1 MANDN
6 KVLIVGMGYVGL
18 PLALSFIRGG
28 CSVLGLDVDE
38 EKVGALNGGRSYLGH
53 IPDQQIADAVATGRF
68 EATLDFSRCS
78 EVDAVIIAVPT
89 PLSPHR
95 DPDLSYVE
103 ATCRSIGPHL
113 TADTLIILESTTYPG
128 TCREVMIP
136 ILREESSLSIGQDL
150 LVAYSPER
158 EDPGNIDFETQTIPK
173 LVGGQNPAVTER
185 AVALYRKAL
194 DLVIPVDSMEIAE
207 LAKLFENIFRAV
219 NIALVNEMKVLCD
232 RMDVDVWKVIDAA
245 GTKPFGF
252 MKFTPGPGIGGHCIP
267 VDPFYLTWKA
277 KEYGINTRFIEL
289 AGEVNRGMPQY
300 VIDRLREALSED
312 HKALTGA
319 KVLVL
324 GVAYKKGVEDMRES
338 PSLDLI
344 ELLLKAG
351 ADVRYHDPFV
361 PSLPQMRKH
370 NLALGGSRPLT
381 EAILSESDA
390 VLIATDHDEV
400 DYQYVMNQAH
410 LVVDT
415 RNAVRS
421 QLGSQVVGKA
431 RLVHA

>member
-1 MANDN
+1 MANDDSI
-6 KVLIVGMGYVGL
+6 LIVGMGYVGL
-18 PLALSFIRGG
+18 PLALSFVRGD
-28 CSVLGLDVDE
+28 CRVLGLDIDE
-38 EKVGALNGGRSYLGH
+38 EKVSALNEGRSYLGH
-53 IPDQQIADAVATGRF
+53 IPDEHIAAAVATGRF

-78 EVDAVIIAVPT
+78 EADAVIIAVPT

-103 ATCRSIGPHL
+103 ATCRAIGPHL
-113 TADTLIILESTTYPG
+113 RAGTLVILESTTYPG

-136 ILREESSLSIGQDL
+136 ILEAESSLSAGENLEI
-150 LVAYSPER
+150 AYSPER

-173 LVGGQNPAVTER
+173 LVGGQSPAVTAR
-185 AVALYRKAL
+185 AVTLYKKAL

-289 AGEVNRGMPQY
+289 AGEVNRGMPRY
-300 VIDRLREALSED
+300 VIDRLREALSAD

-319 KVLVL
+319 KILVL

-344 ELLLKAG
+344 ELLLNAG

-370 NLALGGSRPLT
+370 DLALGGSRPLT
-381 EAILSESDA
+381 DELLAEADA

-400 DYQYVMNQAH
+400 DYQRVLNKAA

-415 RNAVRS
+415 RNAVRA
-421 QLGSQVVGKA
+421 QLGSQPEGRA
-431 RLVHA
+431 RLVYA